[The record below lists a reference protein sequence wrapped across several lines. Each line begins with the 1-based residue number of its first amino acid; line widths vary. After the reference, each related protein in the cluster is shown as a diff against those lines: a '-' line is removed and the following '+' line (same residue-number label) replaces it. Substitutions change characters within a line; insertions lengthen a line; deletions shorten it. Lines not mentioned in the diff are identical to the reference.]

1 MRSLLLSLTAAVA
14 ARRLARALLRPIPAR
29 CRTGRP
35 GQGCHRPARP
45 AQRGTAVA
53 QCQQHQCN
61 EHPEHDRAGV
71 AEHDLGS
78 NATASDYLR
87 AAQNALAAGQTGRA
101 QEALENAETRLLT
114 RSTPMGM
121 SGQPDQNPAVNNI
134 NSALQSLGSHDVQGA
149 MRIVQQ
155 TIPMT
160 DQMQTAAT
168 GPMGTAPMA
177 TGPMGTPGPTT
188 TP

>member
-1 MRSLLLSLTAAVA
+1 MRSLLLSLTALSLLGASPV
-14 ARRLARALLRPIPAR
+14 LAQTYSGAPVPAGPGKVVTGPRGLPSVEPLSRGASNINSMDTRSTIAPALPS
-29 CRTGRP
+29 T
-35 GQGCHRPARP
+35 
-45 AQRGTAVA
+45 
-53 QCQQHQCN
+53 N
-61 EHPEHDRAGV
+61 
-71 AEHDLGS
+71 LGP

-114 RSTPMGM
+114 RSVPMGAG
-121 SGQPDQNPAVNNI
+121 GQPDQNPAVNNI

-168 GPMGTAPMA
+168 GPMGT
-177 TGPMGTPGPTT
+177 PGPTT